1 MRAGRVIAM
10 KKIGFILGIAILALA
25 AVFGWQI
32 GACELANT
40 EFQDDLH
47 DLAAQ
52 NASRIGL
59 ESPHS
64 DDELRGMIIR
74 IGSERYGIR
83 LDPAQVKVER
93 SGDELAPTFHFS
105 VDYQARAGVPGMSF
119 TVHFTPTSGK

>member
-1 MRAGRVIAM
+1 M
-10 KKIGFILGIAILALA
+10 KKIGIIFGIAILALVV
-25 AVFGWQI
+25 VFGWQI

-64 DDELRGMIIR
+64 DEELRDMIIR
-74 IGSERYGIR
+74 LAADRYDIH
-83 LDPAQVKVER
+83 LDPAQVTVER
-93 SGDELAPTFHFS
+93 SGGSQAPILHFS
-105 VDYQARAGVPGMSF
+105 VDYRARVGLPGMSF
-119 TVHFTPTSGK
+119 MLHFTPTSGK